1 MTVCCTPS
9 FPPGR
14 RWPRLFLVL
23 CFAVMLVPLALADT
37 PPQAQPPSPALE
49 KEIPET
55 VEDLRTIQEQV
66 RKVLGRVMPCT
77 VAVRVG
83 RGQGSGVIVSADGYV
98 LTAGHVVG
106 KKGLDVKITLPD
118 GKEVDG
124 KTLGM
129 NRAIDSGLIKIT
141 EKGNWPFAEMGHS
154 NDVKRGD
161 WCITIGH
168 PGGFKKG
175 RSPVVRVGRVLD
187 KNDTFL
193 RTSCALVGGDS
204 GGPLFDL
211 EGRVIGIHSRISNA
225 ITANIHVPV
234 DTYRDTWDRLVNGD
248 TWGGRLGSRSEAPAW
263 LGVEFDLNVR
273 DCRLLHI
280 APGSPAEKAGLQE
293 NDVVTRF
300 GRRKIQTSDDLID
313 QVGRRDPGDEVTLEV
328 QRADKSLKLRVVLG
342 KKPPELGN

>member
-1 MTVCCTPS
+1 MTVCRTLS
-9 FPPGR
+9 FLPCR
-14 RWPRLFLVL
+14 RGARFLVL
-23 CFAVMLVPLALADT
+23 TCLAAFLAPLALADV
-37 PPQAQPPSPALE
+37 PPQAQPSTPALE
-49 KEIPET
+49 KEVPET
-55 VEDLRTIQEQV
+55 VEELRAIQDQV
-66 RKVLGRVMPCT
+66 RKALGRVMPCT

-83 RGQGSGVIVSADGYV
+83 RGQGSGVVVSADGYV

-106 KKGLDVKITLPD
+106 EKGREVKITFPD
-118 GKEVDG
+118 GKVVNG

-141 EKGNWPFAEMGHS
+141 DEGKWPFAPMGHS
-154 NDVKRGD
+154 QDVKRGQ

-168 PGGFKKG
+168 PGGFKEG

-187 KNDTFL
+187 KSETLL

-211 EGRVIGIHSRISNA
+211 DGKVIGIHSRISNS

-234 DTYRDTWDRLVNGD
+234 DTYRETWERLEKGE
-248 TWGGRLGSRSEAPAW
+248 TWGGRLGSRSDAPAY
-263 LGVEFDLNVR
+263 LGVEFDLKAR
-273 DCRLLHI
+273 DCKLFRI

-300 GRRKIQTSDDLID
+300 GRRKIETSEDLIN
-313 QVGRRDPGDEVTLEV
+313 QVARRDPGDEVTLEV
-328 QRADKSLKLRVVLG
+328 QRGDESLKLQVVLG
-342 KKPPELGN
+342 KRPD